1 MELRQLNLNMIIM
14 IKKSFL
20 FVFVFMLSCSSN
32 NSKQEISI
40 DDRSKII
47 SIQEDKLRKEIKEN
61 SGILIPNYT
70 LIESNTE
77 EAMGDYAE
85 NYVLKFDAEDFK
97 KIISQIEKSSY
108 YTNIV
113 NPNTALKEG
122 KLKSQMLG
130 LNKVIDGQII
140 LLLLNGITIAKYS
153 MLTTQKS
160 SLARKVYCEQV

>member
-122 KLKSQMLG
+122 KLKRWSKADFGYKFEYFMDG
-130 LNKVIDGQII
+130 TNKLI
-140 LLLLNGITIAKYS
+140 LYEVNTSNYTIYS
-153 MLTTQKS
+153 
-160 SLARKVYCEQV
+160 VYAEE